1 MELLLLLAALALVGD
16 QNLTLDIRL
25 CLAHFRRRRFA
36 FAVAGPCHGRM
47 AATTAVAP
55 VRPEAKILV
64 ERLVAVSF
72 SAAMRRYSSG
82 GQVPEI
88 IKRLRRAMVSHDAK
102 TNSIHI
108 CGRAAAAQLFLLLI
122 IFRWLS
128 IR

>member
-1 MELLLLLAALALVGD
+1 VELLLLLAALALVGD

-47 AATTAVAP
+47 AAITAVAP

-64 ERLVAVSF
+64 ERLIAVSF

-82 GQVPEI
+82 GQVPDI
-88 IKRLRRAMVSHDAK
+88 IKKLRRAMVSHDA
-102 TNSIHI
+102 TASSAHI
-108 CGRAAAAQLFLLLI
+108 KGRAAAARLFLFSI
-122 IFRWLS
+122 IVRWLS